1 MIGGD
6 VILLY
11 KEGARIWKHLSNLPQ
26 YLLSFQNISLVQ
38 RDFNLLIYE
47 FNKYWLSTN
56 CMLVVSAWVLY
67 FLSYIAVNA

>member
-11 KEGARIWKHLSNLPQ
+11 KEGAKSWKHLSNLPQ
-26 YLLSFQNISLVQ
+26 YLLSFQNIALVQ

-67 FLSYIAVNA
+67 FLSYIVVNA

>member
-11 KEGARIWKHLSNLPQ
+11 KEGAKSWKHLSNLPQ
-26 YLLSFQNISLVQ
+26 YLLSFQNIALVQ

-56 CMLVVSAWVLY
+56 YMLVVSAWVLS
-67 FLSYIAVNA
+67 FLSYIVVNA